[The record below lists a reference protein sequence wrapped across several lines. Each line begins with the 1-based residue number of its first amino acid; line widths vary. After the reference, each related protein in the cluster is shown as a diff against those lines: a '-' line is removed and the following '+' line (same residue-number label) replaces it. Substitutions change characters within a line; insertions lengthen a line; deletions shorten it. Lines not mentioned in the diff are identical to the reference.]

1 MSELPPRD
9 TARALVIGPQN
20 RVLLIAYEAAR
31 DVDPARPGLR
41 KLWFTPGGGLDP
53 GEDHETALRRELEE
67 EIGRGDAPIGRW
79 ISWRETPFLLFRKQH
94 FIRERHYLVRLPD
107 NRIDTVRLAQT
118 EDNPV
123 LDVRWWPLADLLA
136 TSDVIEPGGF
146 GSLARQ
152 VVEGDVPVSPI
163 LLT

>member
-1 MSELPPRD
+1 MSKLPLRD
-9 TARALVIGPQN
+9 TARGLVLDPRN
-20 RVLLIAYEAAR
+20 RVLLIAYEASR
-31 DVDPARPGLR
+31 DVDPTRPGLR

-53 GEDHETALRRELEE
+53 GEDHETALRRELDE
-67 EIGRGDAPIGRW
+67 EIGRGDAEVGPW
-79 ISWRETPFLLFRKQH
+79 IAWRETPFLLFRKQH

-107 NRIDTVRLAQT
+107 DRIDTARLAET

-123 LDVRWWPLADLLA
+123 LDVRWWRIADLLA

-146 GSLARQ
+146 AELASRLID
-152 VVEGDVPVSPI
+152 GDVPASPV